1 MKEDPELFIVADDGK
16 NIVGFFMGYLC
27 EKTGFKKLFVSNN
40 FIALAL
46 RCLMLVFSGNRTFY
60 NRIVK
65 RISSKKND
73 FSDENIVPNLY
84 TSDLKGDLLSIC
96 VEKSLRGTGVAAGML
111 LEYENRLKELDKKL
125 CVLSVEN
132 TNLGAIRFYEKNG
145 YRVYK
150 KYGESYQYGKVL

>member
-16 NIVGFFMGYLC
+16 NIVGFCMGYVC
-27 EKTGFKKLFVSNN
+27 EKTGFKKHFVSNN

-46 RCLMLVFSGNRTFY
+46 KCLMLVFSGNRIFY

-65 RISSKKND
+65 RVSSKKND
-73 FSDENIVPNLY
+73 FGDENIVPNLY
-84 TSDLKGDLLSIC
+84 ASNQKGDLLSIC
-96 VEKSLRGTGVAAGML
+96 VEKSLRGTGVAAEML
-111 LEYENRLKELDKKL
+111 LEYENRLKGLDKKL